1 MLLQMFIEGFLTGV
15 VALVVVLFAQII
27 INYIV
32 ESRESS
38 WFGISILITMLL
50 IFSSCTKEEV
60 FEDVCGDCLVNF
72 EVPFE
77 KDENGYY
84 HATLNYNSAGSA
96 RFNIDTYASVTES
109 TISSIF
115 VGDITINE
123 AMMLY
128 MVQPS
133 RLIHDENGFTRRVV
147 GPVLTKNIGDTLT
160 VKVETYWES
169 NSSWEVSKN
178 TLKFIIK

>member
-1 MLLQMFIEGFLTGV
+1 MLLQMFIEGLLTGV
-15 VALVVVLFAQII
+15 FALVLVLFAQII
-27 INYIV
+27 INYIK
-32 ESRESS
+32 ESGESS
-38 WFGISILITMLL
+38 WFGISILITMFLL
-50 IFSSCTKEEV
+50 FSSCSKEEV
-60 FEDVCGDCLVNF
+60 YEDVCGDCLVNF
-72 EVPFE
+72 EIPFE
-77 KDENGYY
+77 QDKNGYY

-96 RFNIDTYASVTES
+96 RFNIDTYASVAES

-115 VGDITINE
+115 VGYIMVNE
-123 AMMLY
+123 AMLLY

-160 VKVETYWES
+160 VNVETYWEG
-169 NSSWEVSKN
+169 NASWEVSKN